1 VDATAARQVLGV
13 APGVTG
19 DELRAAYRAAL
30 RRSHPDLIGP
40 GRAAERATAGVVE
53 AYRLLAAEVSA
64 GSAQEPARPDP
75 AQARPEPPGEGGVA
89 VAVEG
94 DTVIADLPAG
104 DLFPVLVDVA
114 ERIGDV
120 THVEPES
127 GLLEFLVDVP
137 GAGPCSVL
145 LSLQGRATGV
155 TEAWCTVER
164 LGGGPPPPADEIA
177 TLLAAGM
184 RAVLTASLPD
194 R

>member
-1 VDATAARQVLGV
+1 VDATAARRVLGV

-53 AYRLLAAEVSA
+53 AYRLLAAEVTA
-64 GSAQEPARPDP
+64 GPGPDP
-75 AQARPEPPGEGGVA
+75 APAWPEPPGEGGVA
-89 VAVEG
+89 VVVEG

-155 TEAWCTVER
+155 TEAWCTVEP

-184 RAVLTASLPD
+184 RAALTASSPD